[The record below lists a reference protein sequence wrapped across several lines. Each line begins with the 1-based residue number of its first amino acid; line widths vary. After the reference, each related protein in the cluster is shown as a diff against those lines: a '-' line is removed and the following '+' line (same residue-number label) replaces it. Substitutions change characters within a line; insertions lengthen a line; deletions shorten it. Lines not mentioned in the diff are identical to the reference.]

1 VETDLPQLILAAVI
15 SGGVV
20 AGVLGLLFRLL
31 FDRRLTRVAEQVKQ
45 EIAEQASVSRS
56 KRDWKVESVQE
67 LLGPLTMQ
75 LDRSNRV
82 FKRWRT
88 RNDFVEGEILKKGNT
103 RIRDL
108 LLEKGHLI
116 PLELLEDA
124 GKLVEHY
131 DRWLEEY
138 ALTREG
144 EDDGERTEPVWV
156 RDAGLGFPRESEIAF
171 RETYLRMRR
180 ELYDLPEP
188 TPPST

>member
-45 EIAEQASVSRS
+45 EIEEQAFVSRS
-56 KRDWKVESVQE
+56 KREWKVESVQE
-67 LLGPLTMQ
+67 LLGPLAMQ
-75 LDRSNRV
+75 LDRSSRV
-82 FKRWRT
+82 FKRWKT

-116 PLELLEDA
+116 PIELLDDA

-144 EDDGERTEPVWV
+144 EDVEERTEPVWV
-156 RDAGLGFPRESEIAF
+156 REAGLGFPRESGIAF
-171 RETYLRMRR
+171 HETYLRMRR
-180 ELYDLPEP
+180 ELYELPEP
-188 TPPST
+188 PPPSA